1 MKLSSPPQALGI
13 EGWKGYFSHFFNT
26 AENWIYVGPLPPLE
40 YYGVDS
46 MMLEE
51 KKHFSPW
58 HTASQDIFDLQN
70 QLSYYCQQGVKAFEI
85 IQE

>member
-1 MKLSSPPQALGI
+1 MKLGSSPQAFSI
-13 EGWKGYFSHFFNT
+13 VVCKGYFPYFFNI
-26 AENWIYVGPLPPLE
+26 AENQIYVGPLLPLA

-51 KKHFSPW
+51 KTQFLAW
-58 HTASQDIFDLQN
+58 HRASQDIFDLQN
-70 QLSYYCQQGVKAFEI
+70 QLSYYCQQDTKTFEI